1 MSISKMKK
9 VAVIGIDTVKE
20 NLISDLMELGAVQI
34 TEQVKDDQSEKTDMA
49 AAKEER
55 DGNEEYVA
63 KLDIRINRAILAL
76 ETLEKYS
83 TEKEPL
89 FKTRRAMKASEFAKT
104 MEGREK
110 LRQDVDHVLDL
121 HAKIHALKESVN
133 RLNSQLSA
141 VTPWVSYDL
150 PLELTETKETSI
162 NLGVVP
168 ATLDMDALLD
178 RVHNER
184 DADVKELGR
193 DKDLIYLIVITMKD
207 EQEDVM
213 SIMKQ
218 HGYTPTP
225 FADFEGTAE
234 ENRKR
239 IIDEIAATEKEC
251 SEVEQEVSR
260 LSALRKGIECY
271 YDDLVIERDH
281 EKIKEK
287 MLKTKRTFTLEGW
300 VPAKCEKKVTE
311 KLEAHECY
319 YAFRDPEEGDE
330 VPVLIENNAMVY
342 PFESVM
348 EMYSLPDYNG
358 FDPTKFYALF
368 YAMFFGLM
376 LSDAGYGL
384 IISIACFV
392 VLRKYALEGMTYK
405 MVKMFFWCGL
415 STVFWGALFGG
426 WFGDFIPV
434 VAEVFF
440 NKEITVSPLWFNP
453 IEDPT
458 RLLIWSLVF
467 GVIHLFLGMGI
478 KAYMEIKRGHAF
490 DAFCDVVSWYMVIVG
505 GVMWLAGGAVSDIL
519 PKIGMY
525 VTLAGF
531 LVLLLTGGRHNK
543 GFGKITGGLSSVY
556 DVTSYIS
563 DILSYARLLALGLA
577 TGVIASVINTMGTL
591 AGGGIFGAI
600 VLLIVFVIGHTFNLA
615 INALGAFVHSS
626 RLQYIEFFGKFYEDG
641 GEEFKPFRKNTKY
654 VRLTNDID
662 GGNK

>member
-9 VAVIGIDTVKE
+9 VAVIGMDTVKE
-20 NLISDLMELGAVQI
+20 KLISDLMELGTVQI
-34 TEQVKDDQSEKTDMA
+34 TEQNREDSSE
-49 AAKEER
+49 EEPAPGIR
-55 DGNEEYVA
+55 DGNEEVVA
-63 KLDIRINRAILAL
+63 KLDIKINRAALAL
-76 ETLEKYS
+76 ETLEKYN
-83 TEKEPL
+83 TQKAPL
-89 FKTRRAMKASEFAKT
+89 FKTRRAMKNSEFAKT
-104 MEGREK
+104 MEGRDE
-110 LRQDVDHVLDL
+110 LGRNVDYVLDL
-121 HAKIHALKESVN
+121 HAKIHGLKEKVN
-133 RLNSQLSA
+133 RLNSELSA
-141 VTPWVSYDL
+141 VGPWVSYDL
-150 PLELTETKETSI
+150 PLEMTETACTSI

-207 EQEDVM
+207 EQEDVL

-225 FADFEGTAE
+225 FADFTGTAE
-234 ENRKR
+234 ENRERLIKA
-239 IIDEIAATEKEC
+239 IAETEKEC
-251 SEVEQEVSR
+251 NEVELEISNHHT
-260 LSALRKGIECY
+260 LINGIECY
-271 YDDLVIERDH
+271 YDNLVMERDH

-287 MLKTKRTFTLEGW
+287 MLKTKRTFNLEGW
-300 VPAKCEKKVTE
+300 VPEKCVDKVTE
-311 KLEAHECY
+311 KLTACECY
-319 YAFRDPEEGDE
+319 FAYRDPEEGEE
-330 VPVLIENNAMVY
+330 VPVLVENNSLVY

-348 EMYSLPDYNG
+348 EMYSLPDYRG
-358 FDPTKFYALF
+358 FDPTKYYALF

-376 LSDAGYGL
+376 LSDAGYG
-384 IISIACFV
+384 IVIAIACFV
-392 VLRKYALEGMTYK
+392 ILRKYALEGMTYK
-405 MVKMFFWCGL
+405 MIKMFFYCGL

-434 VAEVFF
+434 AAKVFF
-440 NKEITVSPLWFNP
+440 NKEITISPIWFNP

-478 KAYMEIKRGHAF
+478 KAAMLIKRGHPF
-490 DAFCDVVSWYMVIVG
+490 DAFCDVFSWYMVIVG
-505 GVMWLAGGAVSDIL
+505 GVMWLAGGMISDIL

-531 LVLLLTGGRHNK
+531 AVLLLTGGRHNK
-543 GFGKITGGLSSVY
+543 GFGKVTGGLSSVY

-577 TGVIASVINTMGTL
+577 TGVIASVVNTMGTL

-600 VLLIVFVIGHTFNLA
+600 VLLVVFVIGHTFNLA

-654 VRLTNDID
+654 VRLTSDID
-662 GGNK
+662 GGKK

>member
-1 MSISKMKK
+1 MKK

-20 NLISDLMELGAVQI
+20 KLISDLMELGTVQI
-34 TEQVKDDQSEKTDMA
+34 TEQEREASTEEEPYASEQK
-49 AAKEER
+49 
-55 DGNEEYVA
+55 DGNEDAVA
-63 KLDIRINRAILAL
+63 AFDFQINRTSIAL
-76 ETLEKYS
+76 DTLEKYS
-83 TEKEPL
+83 TVKKPL
-89 FKTRRAMKASEFAKT
+89 FKTRRAMKKTEFAKT

-110 LRQDVDHVLDL
+110 ICQDVDYVLQL
-121 HAKIHALKESVN
+121 NERIHKLKESIN
-133 RLNSQLSA
+133 KLNSDLSA
-141 VTPWVSYDL
+141 ITPWVSYDL
-150 PLELTETKETSI
+150 PLEMTETARTSI

-168 ATLDMDALLD
+168 SSLDMDALLD

-207 EQEDVM
+207 EQEDVLT
-213 SIMKQ
+213 IMKQ

-225 FADFEGTAE
+225 FEDLTGSAQ
-234 ENRKR
+234 ENRER
-239 IIDEIAATEKEC
+239 IIKEIAETKKECEKVEKEIGNLH
-251 SEVEQEVSR
+251 SVVS
-260 LSALRKGIECY
+260 GIECL
-271 YDDLVIERDH
+271 YDELVIERDR
-281 EKIKEK
+281 EKIKSK
-287 MLKTKRTFTLEGW
+287 LLKTKRTFTLEGW
-300 VPAKCEKKVTE
+300 VPERCMESVTE
-311 KLEAHECY
+311 KLTECECY
-319 YAFRDPEEGDE
+319 FAYRDPLEDEE
-330 VPVLIENNAMVY
+330 VPVLVENNSMVY

-348 EMYSLPDYNG
+348 EMYSLPDYKG
-358 FDPTKFYALF
+358 IDPTKYFALF

-376 LSDAGYGL
+376 LSDAGYG
-384 IISIACFV
+384 IVIAVACFI
-392 VLRKYALEGMTYK
+392 VLRKFALEGMTYK
-405 MVKMFFWCGL
+405 MIKMFFYCGL

-440 NKEITVSPLWFNP
+440 HKEVTVSALWFNP

-478 KAYMEIKRGHAF
+478 KAGMLIKRGQIM
-490 DAFCDVVSWYMVIVG
+490 DAVCDVFSWYLVIIG
-505 GVMWLAGGAVSDIL
+505 GVMWLAGGFISEVL
-519 PKIGMY
+519 PKVGMY
-525 VTLAGF
+525 ITIAGF
-531 LVLLLTGGRHNK
+531 AILLLTGGRHNK

-577 TGVIASVINTMGTL
+577 TGVIASVVNTMGTL
-591 AGGGIFGAI
+591 AGDGVFGAI
-600 VLLIVFVIGHTFNLA
+600 VLLVVFVIGHTFNLA

-654 VRLTNDID
+654 VRLTSDID
-662 GGNK
+662 GGKK